1 MAVHVLIVD
10 IDDARRNGLTQT
22 LEAEGYEVAG
32 ADSFQRARELL
43 KEAAPDV
50 LITDARLQEFNG
62 LQLVIARQTPIP
74 TIVLAA
80 VPDAVLETE
89 ARQLGA
95 EYLARPFSR
104 ASLLDLLER
113 VLQPQDSF
121 PRARRW
127 VRKPVPQQLLARVDT
142 AQARILDVSYGGL
155 RLQLPDDS
163 VLPLPASFQVAL
175 PTQDVA
181 VHVDLVWQSHTD
193 DGSWM
198 CGVELSQADP
208 ATARAWHG
216 LVDAI
221 A

>member
-10 IDDARRNGLTQT
+10 VDDARRNSLIQA
-22 LEAEGYEVAG
+22 LEREGYEVAG

-43 KEAAPDV
+43 KETAPDL
-50 LITDARLQEFNG
+50 LITDARLKEYNG
-62 LQLVIARQTPIP
+62 LQLVFARRAPIP
-74 TIVLAA
+74 TIVLAGA
-80 VPDAVLETE
+80 PDPVLETE

-95 EYLARPFSR
+95 DYLARPFAP
-104 ASLLDLLER
+104 ASLIELVEKA
-113 VLQPQDSF
+113 LQPRDSF
-121 PRARRW
+121 TTARRW
-127 VRKPVPQQLLARVDT
+127 VRKAVPQQLFARIET
-142 AQARILDVSYGGL
+142 AKARILDVSYGGL
-155 RLQLPDDS
+155 RLQLQDEPAS
-163 VLPLPASFQVAL
+163 PLPPSFEVAL
-175 PTQDVA
+175 PTKDVA

>member
-1 MAVHVLIVD
+1 MAAYVLIADV
-10 IDDARRNGLTQT
+10 DDARRNSLIQV
-22 LEAEGYEVAG
+22 LEGEGYEVAG

-43 KEAAPDV
+43 KETAPDL
-50 LITDARLQEFNG
+50 LITDARLREFNG
-62 LQLVIARQTPIP
+62 LQLVFARQAPIP
-74 TIVLAA
+74 TIVVAGA
-80 VPDAVLETE
+80 PDPVLETE

-95 EYLARPFSR
+95 DYLARPFSS
-104 ASLLDLLER
+104 ASLIALVEKA
-113 VLQPQDSF
+113 LQPRDSF
-121 PRARRW
+121 TTSRRW
-127 VRKPVPQQLLARVDT
+127 VRKAVLQQLFARVE
-142 AQARILDVSYGGL
+142 AAEARILDVSYGGL
-155 RLQLPDDS
+155 RLQLHDDS
-163 VLPLPASFQVAL
+163 ASPLPRSFEVAL
-175 PTQDVA
+175 PTKDVA

>member
-10 IDDARRNGLTQT
+10 VDDARRNSLIQA
-22 LEAEGYEVAG
+22 LEGEGYQIAG

-43 KEAAPDV
+43 KETAPDL
-50 LITDARLQEFNG
+50 LITDARLKEYNG
-62 LQLVIARQTPIP
+62 LQLVFARQAPIP
-74 TIVLAA
+74 TIVLAG
-80 VPDAVLETE
+80 VPDPVLETE

-95 EYLARPFSR
+95 DYLARPFSP
-104 ASLLDLLER
+104 ASLIELVEKA
-113 VLQPQDSF
+113 VQPRDAF
-121 PRARRW
+121 TTARRW
-127 VRKPVPQQLLARVDT
+127 VRKAVPQQLFARVET
-142 AQARILDVSYGGL
+142 VKARILDVSYGGL
-155 RLQLPDDS
+155 RLQLQDDS
-163 VLPLPASFQVAL
+163 ASPLPPSFEVAL
-175 PTQDVA
+175 PTKDVA

>member
-10 IDDARRNGLTQT
+10 VDDARRNGLIET
-22 LEAEGYEVAG
+22 LAGEGYEVAS

-43 KEAAPDV
+43 KETAPDL
-50 LITDARLQEFNG
+50 LITEARLKEFNG
-62 LQLVIARQTPIP
+62 LQLVIARHAPIP
-74 TIVLAA
+74 TIVLAG
-80 VPDAVLETE
+80 VPDPVLETE

-95 EYLARPFSR
+95 DYLARPFSR
-104 ASLLDLLER
+104 ASLLELVER
-113 VLQPQDSF
+113 ALQPPDSF
-121 PRARRW
+121 TRARRW
-127 VRKPVPQQLLARVDT
+127 VRKPVPVQLFARVET
-142 AQARILDVSYGGL
+142 AEARILDVSYGGL
-155 RLQLPDDS
+155 RLQLRDDS
-163 VLPLPASFQVAL
+163 ATPLPLSFEVAL
-175 PTQDVA
+175 PTKDVA
-181 VHVDLVWQSHTD
+181 VHVDLVWQSHAV

>member
-10 IDDARRNGLTQT
+10 VDDARRNSLIET
-22 LEAEGYEVAG
+22 LEEEGYEVAG

-43 KEAAPDV
+43 KETAPDL
-50 LITDARLQEFNG
+50 LITEARLKEFNG
-62 LQLVIARQTPIP
+62 LQLVIARVTPIP
-74 TIVLAA
+74 TIVLAG
-80 VPDAVLETE
+80 VPDPVLETE

-95 EYLARPFSR
+95 DYLARPFST
-104 ASLLDLLER
+104 ASLLELVEKF
-113 VLQPQDSF
+113 LQPSDSF
-121 PRARRW
+121 TTA
-127 VRKPVPQQLLARVDT
+127 VPQQLFARVET
-142 AQARILDVSYGGL
+142 AEARILDVSYGGL
-155 RLQLPDDS
+155 RLQLRDDS
-163 VLPLPASFQVAL
+163 GSPLPPSFEVAL
-175 PTQDVA
+175 PSKHVA
-181 VHVDLVWQSHTD
+181 VHVDLIWQSHAD

>member
-10 IDDARRNGLTQT
+10 VDDARRNSLIQV
-22 LEAEGYEVAG
+22 LEREGYEAAG

-43 KEAAPDV
+43 KETAPDL
-50 LITDARLQEFNG
+50 LITDARLKEYNG
-62 LQLVIARQTPIP
+62 LQLVFARQAPIP
-74 TIVLAA
+74 TIVIAG
-80 VPDAVLETE
+80 VPDPVLETE

-95 EYLARPFSR
+95 DYLARPFSP
-104 ASLLDLLER
+104 ASLIELVEKA
-113 VLQPQDSF
+113 VQPRDAF
-121 PRARRW
+121 TTARRW
-127 VRKPVPQQLLARVDT
+127 VRKAVPQQLFARVET
-142 AQARILDVSYGGL
+142 VKARILDVSYGGL
-155 RLQLPDDS
+155 RLQLQDDS
-163 VLPLPASFQVAL
+163 ASPLPPSFEVAL
-175 PTQDVA
+175 PTKDVA

>member
-10 IDDARRNGLTQT
+10 VDDARRNSLIQA
-22 LEAEGYEVAG
+22 LEREGYEVAG

-43 KEAAPDV
+43 KETVPDL
-50 LITDARLQEFNG
+50 LITDARLKEYNG
-62 LQLVIARQTPIP
+62 LQLVFARQAPIP
-74 TIVLAA
+74 TIVLAG
-80 VPDAVLETE
+80 VPDPVLETE

-95 EYLARPFSR
+95 DYLARPFSP
-104 ASLLDLLER
+104 ASLIELVEKA
-113 VLQPQDSF
+113 VQPRDAF
-121 PRARRW
+121 TTARRW
-127 VRKPVPQQLLARVDT
+127 VRKAVPQQLFARVET
-142 AQARILDVSYGGL
+142 VKARILDVSYGGL
-155 RLQLPDDS
+155 RLQLQDDS
-163 VLPLPASFQVAL
+163 ASPLPPSFEVAL
-175 PTQDVA
+175 PTKDVA

>member
-10 IDDARRNGLTQT
+10 VDDARRNSLIET
-22 LEAEGYEVAG
+22 LEEEGYEVAG

-43 KEAAPDV
+43 KETAPDL
-50 LITDARLQEFNG
+50 LITEARLKEFNG
-62 LQLVIARQTPIP
+62 LQLVIARVTPIP
-74 TIVLAA
+74 TIVLAG
-80 VPDAVLETE
+80 VPDPVLETE

-95 EYLARPFSR
+95 DYLARPFSQS
-104 ASLLDLLER
+104 SLLELVEKS
-113 VLQPQDSF
+113 LQPSDSF
-121 PRARRW
+121 TTARRW
-127 VRKPVPQQLLARVDT
+127 VRKAVPQQLFARVET
-142 AQARILDVSYGGL
+142 AEARILDVSYGGL
-155 RLQLPDDS
+155 RLQLRDDS
-163 VLPLPASFQVAL
+163 GSPLPPSFEVAL
-175 PTQDVA
+175 PSKHVA
-181 VHVDLVWQSHTD
+181 VHVDLVWQSHAD